1 VRIQNRCTSCASLAA
16 ELNRLQAE
24 NSRLREKVAQYKR
37 LMCAIYQFSAEHRQ
51 FFEELRPAASD
62 RMAAGNMP
70 RAAWSWLRSTVNVA
84 GRAVQVLREIE
95 GLSEKS

>member
-62 RMAAGNMP
+62 RMAAGNIAP
-70 RAAWSWLRSTVNVA
+70 GGLELVEVDGQRCRARGSSIARD
-84 GRAVQVLREIE
+84 
-95 GLSEKS
+95 